1 LDLKKIRNNIIIKIL
16 PYRVW
21 LASRIIKNYMYIK
34 M

>member
-1 LDLKKIRNNIIIKIL
+1 LSKIL

-21 LASRIIKNYMYIK
+21 LVSRIIKNYMYIN